1 MEKVSIVYW
10 SQTGNTEAMA
20 NMLASGVE
28 EAGAS
33 AQVIEVSDASA
44 SDLLSQA
51 GFALGCPAMGA
62 EELEDSVFEP
72 FISEIESGLSGNTTG
87 ATESGCVYGRKEWK
101 KPELL

>member
-20 NMLASGVE
+20 NMLAKGVE

-33 AQVIEVSDASA
+33 AEVIEVSDASA

-51 GFALGCPAMGA
+51 GFAWVPRNLRTQ
-62 EELEDSVFEP
+62 F
-72 FISEIESGLSGNTTG
+72 LSR
-87 ATESGCVYGRKEWK
+87 S
-101 KPELL
+101 